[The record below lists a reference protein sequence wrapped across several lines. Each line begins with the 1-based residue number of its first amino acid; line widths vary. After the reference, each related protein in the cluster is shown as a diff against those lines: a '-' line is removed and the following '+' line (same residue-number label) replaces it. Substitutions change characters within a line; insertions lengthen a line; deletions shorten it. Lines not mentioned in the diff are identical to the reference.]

1 VCMQI
6 AVEFDGEV
14 EVPVS
19 ERLAPLGPKN

>member
-14 EVPVS
+14 EIPPA
-19 ERLAPLGPKN
+19 ERLAPLGPKP